1 VIPLTPLKRGDWS
14 VFGGLLVNLLVTYD
28 IADTESKAGARRLR
42 KVAIICKDYGQRVQ
56 FSVFECE
63 INEMQF
69 EVMRSKLLKA
79 IDANTDSVRFYK
91 LMGGR
96 DRAVEAHGVDKYVD
110 FNEPMIL

>member
-1 VIPLTPLKRGDWS
+1 MNI
-14 VFGGLLVNLLVTYD
+14 LVTYD
-28 IADTESKAGARRLR
+28 IADTESREGARRLR

-69 EVMRSKLLKA
+69 EVFRAKLIKVVDPKL
-79 IDANTDSVRFYK
+79 DSLRFYK

-96 DRAVEAHGVDKYVD
+96 DRAVEAYGVDKYVD
-110 FNEPMIL
+110 FNELLIL

>member
-1 VIPLTPLKRGDWS
+1 MVYWS
-14 VFGGLLVNLLVTYD
+14 IFGGLLVNILVTYD
-28 IADTESKAGARRLR
+28 IADTESREGARRLR

-69 EVMRSKLLKA
+69 EVLRVKLIKVVDPKL
-79 IDANTDSVRFYK
+79 DSLRFYK

-96 DRAVEAHGVDKYVD
+96 DRAVEAYGVDKYVD
-110 FNEPMIL
+110 FNEPLIL

>member
-1 VIPLTPLKRGDWS
+1 MNI
-14 VFGGLLVNLLVTYD
+14 LVTYD
-28 IADTESKAGARRLR
+28 IADTESREGARRLR

-69 EVMRSKLLKA
+69 EVFRAKLLKVV
-79 IDANTDSVRFYK
+79 DQQVDSLRFYK

-96 DRAVEAHGVDKYVD
+96 DRAVEAYGVDKYVD
-110 FNEPMIL
+110 FNEPLIL

>member
-1 VIPLTPLKRGDWS
+1 MNI
-14 VFGGLLVNLLVTYD
+14 LVSYD
-28 IADTESKAGARRLR
+28 VGETESREGARRLR

-69 EVMRSKLLKA
+69 EVFRAKMLKI
-79 IDANTDSVRFYK
+79 IDPQLDSLRFYK

-96 DRAVEAHGVDKYVD
+96 DRAVEAYGIDKYVD
-110 FNEPMIL
+110 FNEPLIL

>member
-1 VIPLTPLKRGDWS
+1 MNI
-14 VFGGLLVNLLVTYD
+14 LVTYD
-28 IADTESKAGARRLR
+28 IADTESREGARRLR

-69 EVMRSKLLKA
+69 EVFRAKLLKVV
-79 IDANTDSVRFYK
+79 DEQVDSLRFYK

-96 DRAVEAHGVDKYVD
+96 ERAVEAYGVDKYVD
-110 FNEPMIL
+110 FNEPLIL